1 MTQELIE
8 TVDVLRPGKSLVV
21 AIDGPSGSG
30 KSSVSKEV
38 ARRLKLAYLDTGAM
52 YRALTWFC
60 LENGTDLDDGAAVE
74 AAAEALPLEISTSPQ
89 EEYVRVGGHDVTLA
103 IREPAI
109 SAAVSAVATTLGART
124 ELIRRQRELIEKHH
138 RRMVVEGR
146 DITTVV
152 APHAEVRML
161 LTASEEARL
170 RRRGIQLGGSQNA
183 EQLAAQVT
191 HRDAKDSTVVNFTTA
206 ADGVVTLDS
215 SELDFDETVQ
225 AALDIV
231 DTVVNHISLFR
242 TGPSTV
248 TEGRA
253 GCRRTVHASLP
264 GHWTTAWSRPVGW
277 LLDHLV
283 YRTSVSGRSNVP
295 AAGPVIFAGNHISF
309 LDGPVMFGAS
319 PRPMHILVKQE
330 MFTGFLGRVLA
341 ASGQLPVD
349 RRGGRAALA
358 TARSLLDAGRCVGI
372 LPEGTRGS
380 GEAAAINNGVAWL
393 ALNSGATVVPVAIL
407 GTQDRRRTPGHGS
420 RTPPAAARQLRRG
433 HQRQPQAR

>member
-8 TVDVLRPGKSLVV
+8 TVDVVRPGKSLVV

-38 ARRLKLAYLDTGAM
+38 ARRLRLAYLDTGAM

-60 LENGTDLDDGAAVE
+60 LDSGTDLADGEAIE
-74 AAAEALPLEISTSPQ
+74 AAAEGLQLEISTSPQ
-89 EEYVRVGGHDVTLA
+89 EEYVRVAGVDITDA

-191 HRDAKDSTVVNFTTA
+191 ARDAKDSTVVNFTQA

-215 SELDFDETVQ
+215 SDLDFAQTVD
-225 AALDIV
+225 AALGIV
-231 DTVVNHISLFR
+231 QRII
-242 TGPSTV
+242 
-248 TEGRA
+248 
-253 GCRRTVHASLP
+253 
-264 GHWTTAWSRPVGW
+264 
-277 LLDHLV
+277 DH
-283 YRTSVSGRSNVP
+283 T
-295 AAGPVIFAGNHISF
+295 
-309 LDGPVMFGAS
+309 
-319 PRPMHILVKQE
+319 
-330 MFTGFLGRVLA
+330 
-341 ASGQLPVD
+341 
-349 RRGGRAALA
+349 
-358 TARSLLDAGRCVGI
+358 
-372 LPEGTRGS
+372 
-380 GEAAAINNGVAWL
+380 AINR
-393 ALNSGATVVPVAIL
+393 
-407 GTQDRRRTPGHGS
+407 D
-420 RTPPAAARQLRRG
+420 
-433 HQRQPQAR
+433 